1 VPRGRRRRVKSPGRS
16 PPPPRIPRPPAPAPA
31 VPPPRAFPP
40 SIPAPRAFP
49 PSIPPPRGFPSR
61 IPPPRAFPPS
71 IPAPRGFPPSILP
84 PRGFPPGILARAIPG
99 VASPHGARRTD
110 VRRRAARQA
119 GLGRLGLG
127 ELLVPWPGY
136 IPGAHRRAQRHLHC
150 WHKLIL
156 LPPVSP
162 KTRPPPTVHP
172 IRPPP
177 PVQDPSPAIT
187 TSFGGLTSLKRQPRV
202 TGSRFQ
208 RSDAGSPETGSADLE
223 CRSSLS
229 GTTAATKT
237 TQATKTQR
245 PLRFSW
251 RIRASGWIRCIMI
264 PPIHRHARIH
274 PPNQPANRA
283 DGTNGMRD
291 GCNRPIGGS

>member
-1 VPRGRRRRVKSPGRS
+1 MSSHREGRPRRPASRAPLRLR
-16 PPPPRIPRPPAPAPA
+16 PPSPRPALSRPASPRPALSRPA
-31 VPPPRAFPP
+31 SR
-40 SIPAPRAFP
+40 APRA
-49 PSIPPPRGFPSR
+49 FPSR

-71 IPAPRGFPPSILP
+71 IPAPRAFPPSILP